1 MDGQRWLSYLWEL
14 AQGWLKVLAFLPS
27 DLTPFQKNNEQI
39 SSHEPCN
46 MPPLSAIQAQNVSS
60 FGRRAQA
67 VCLLDQVLNTI
78 NSPPGVVVDFLE
90 LEKLDRKILFF
101 LEVILRL
108 VNTAYFPSI
117 AFFFIFFLFFL
128 SY

>member
-1 MDGQRWLSYLWEL
+1 MDGQRWFSYLWEL

-78 NSPPGVVVDFLE
+78 NSPPRVVVDCLE
-90 LEKLDRKILFF
+90 LEKLDQKILSF
-101 LEVILRL
+101 LEVILRR

-117 AFFFIFFLFFL
+117 AFFLSFFFSF
-128 SY
+128 